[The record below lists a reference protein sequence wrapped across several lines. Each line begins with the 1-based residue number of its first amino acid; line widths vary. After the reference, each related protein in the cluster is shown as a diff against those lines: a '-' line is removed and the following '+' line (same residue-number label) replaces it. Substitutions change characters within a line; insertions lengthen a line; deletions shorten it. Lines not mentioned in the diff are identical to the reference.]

1 MSKTLSFTAS
11 TSSVT
16 TAAQSNWS
24 SWSVCQQGAYNG
36 NTRVGALLFSSL
48 RSSSWSSKSISQI
61 TLTLTFTGAG
71 SNSTK
76 TLGMYQGTKT
86 SFTGTGTAMLGTSI
100 GSVSTGGTA
109 YNSTRTITFN
119 SSTNATA
126 FANLV
131 SWLKNTSSLT
141 LAFYVNESASS
152 GYSTN
157 YLQINSAT
165 LAVTY
170 TSGTI
175 KYATGGSFVD
185 CEVYYATGGSFVKVV
200 PYYGSGGSFIEIG

>member
-1 MSKTLSFTAS
+1 MSTTLSFTAS

-16 TAAQSNWS
+16 TAAKSNWS
-24 SWSVCQQGAYNG
+24 AWSVCQQGTYNG

-48 RSSSWSSKSISQI
+48 RDSTWSDKSISQI
-61 TLTLTFTGAG
+61 TLTLTFAAAG
-71 SNSTK
+71 RNSIK
-76 TLGMYQGTKT
+76 TLGMYQGTQT

-100 GSVSTGGTA
+100 GSISTGSKA
-109 YNSTRTITFN
+109 YSSTIILTFD
-119 SSTNATA
+119 SSTNTTA
-126 FANLV
+126 FTNLV
-131 SWLKNTSSLT
+131 SWLKDTSSLT

-165 LAVTY
+165 LTVTY
-170 TSGTI
+170 TSGI
-175 KYATGGSFVD
+175 VKYGVDGSFVD